1 MLKIQV
7 FGGVERKRFLR
18 KHVIRQK
25 MRNFAPLFGVV
36 RALVR
41 YIECRVECMAPL
53 ETGRGIGEKGDT
65 KFSTKQSG

>member
-1 MLKIQV
+1 MQV

-18 KHVIRQK
+18 QHVIRQK

-41 YIECRVECMAPL
+41 YIECREEHDGSI
-53 ETGRGIGEKGDT
+53 ETGRGIGERATLNLARSKAG
-65 KFSTKQSG
+65 S

>member
-1 MLKIQV
+1 MQV

-41 YIECRVECMAPL
+41 YIECRVEQYGSDGNG
-53 ETGRGIGEKGDT
+53 TRNW
-65 KFSTKQSG
+65 

>member
-1 MLKIQV
+1 MLNIYFFIV
-7 FGGVERKRFLR
+7 LMRKMFLR
-18 KHVIRQK
+18 KHVIQQK

>member
-1 MLKIQV
+1 MLKIK
-7 FGGVERKRFLR
+7 FFLYARRKMFLR
-18 KHVIRQK
+18 KHAVWQK

>member
-1 MLKIQV
+1 MLNIYFFIV
-7 FGGVERKRFLR
+7 LMRKMFLR
-18 KHVIRQK
+18 KHAIQQK